1 MTTKDLEKRIE
12 DMRIQYA
19 KEHYRLDNKEVMSR
33 KDWLSI
39 YILLLT
45 KENVFDK

>member
-1 MTTKDLEKRIE
+1 MTTKELEKRIE

-19 KEHYRLDNKEVMSR
+19 KENYRLDNEDIMSR